1 VVCPLQMS
9 AGFGAGNG
17 KLGEIGTGVEGVGK
31 VCLRPSRRHLTV
43 VGSRIVVVVEDCLVG
58 ERRGVVDEVVG
69 GREAG
74 IGLDGCPGR
83 RGCGTVFGPDRSS
96 RSWGFGSLGL
106 DADCGRGN

>member
-1 VVCPLQMS
+1 VAGEKVVCPLQMS

-74 IGLDGCPGR
+74 IGLD
-83 RGCGTVFGPDRSS
+83 RSS
-96 RSWGFGSLGL
+96 RNWGFGSLGL